1 MSFMLSINTLLNEE
15 YDGLLTL
22 YWIPKLHIKQYRK
35 RHNAGASICS
45 TKELFINLANI
56 LSAVK
61 GGLQSYCNKV
71 YSYKTFHKMWKLKY
85 CKDLLSSFYS
95 RKFHLCKNW
104 LEQFTN
110 HCSWKCINRFK
121 EIIYNAIKLN
131 MVSNATNLY
140 FSVLN

>member
-1 MSFMLSINTLLNEE
+1 MLSINTLLNEE
-15 YDGLLTL
+15 YDGLFTL

-35 RHNAGASICS
+35 RHNAGASISS

-71 YSYKTFHKMWKLKY
+71 YSYKTFHKMWILKY

-95 RKFHLCKNW
+95 RKFHLSK
-104 LEQFTN
+104 
-110 HCSWKCINRFK
+110 
-121 EIIYNAIKLN
+121 KL
-131 MVSNATNLY
+131 T
-140 FSVLN
+140 

>member
-1 MSFMLSINTLLNEE
+1 MLSINTLLNEE
-15 YDGLLTL
+15 YDGLFTL

-35 RHNAGASICS
+35 RHNAGASISS
-45 TKELFINLANI
+45 TMELFINLANI

-95 RKFHLCKNW
+95 RKLHLSKN
-104 LEQFTN
+104 FT
-110 HCSWKCINRFK
+110 
-121 EIIYNAIKLN
+121 
-131 MVSNATNLY
+131 
-140 FSVLN
+140 